1 VPRTETQIKV
11 KDMTTTTQVETQ
23 AATKT
28 SRTRTAG
35 IVTSA
40 LAVVWGIGMALVS
53 PIGPLYLPP
62 PMHTFQHLYLGVLT
76 LLTGAALTVFLRKSR
91 AGMTVGV
98 LTAIVGILFAGI
110 APGMLLF
117 VRPPLHTEAM
127 LASATV
133 TIVLGLVGLGVSL
146 KKP

>member
-1 VPRTETQIKV
+1 MTTE
-11 KDMTTTTQVETQ
+11 TTTQVRTE
-23 AATKT
+23 AVTKT
-28 SRTRTAG
+28 NRTRIAAMVAG
-35 IVTSA
+35 VLT
-40 LAVVWGIGMALVS
+40 LAWGMGMALVS

-62 PMHTFQHLYLGVLT
+62 PLHTLQHLYLGVIT
-76 LLTGAALTVFLRKSR
+76 VLTGAALAVFLRKSR
-91 AGMTVGV
+91 TGVAVGV

-110 APGMLLF
+110 APGMILF

-133 TIVLGLVGLGVSL
+133 TVLLGLAGLGVSL

>member
-1 VPRTETQIKV
+1 MV
-11 KDMTTTTQVETQ
+11 
-23 AATKT
+23 
-28 SRTRTAG
+28 AG
-35 IVTSA
+35 VLT
-40 LAVVWGIGMALVS
+40 LAWGMGMALVS

-62 PMHTFQHLYLGVLT
+62 PLHTLQHLYLGVIT
-76 LLTGAALTVFLRKSR
+76 VLTGAALAVFLRKSR
-91 AGMTVGV
+91 TGVAVGV

-110 APGMLLF
+110 APGMILF

-133 TIVLGLVGLGVSL
+133 TVLLGLAGLGVSL

>member
-1 VPRTETQIKV
+1 MK
-11 KDMTTTTQVETQ
+11 TTTQVETQ

-28 SRTRTAG
+28 IRTRVGA
-35 IVTSA
+35 IVTSVLT
-40 LAVVWGIGMALVS
+40 LAWGIGMALVS

-62 PMHTFQHLYLGVLT
+62 PAHTLEHLYLGALT
-76 LLTGAALTVFLRKSR
+76 LLTGGALVVFLRKRSR
-91 AGMTVGV
+91 AGIAIGV

-110 APGMLLF
+110 APGIVLF

-133 TIVLGLVGLGVSL
+133 TIVLGLAGLGVSA
-146 KKP
+146 KKI

>member
-1 VPRTETQIKV
+1 MTTE
-11 KDMTTTTQVETQ
+11 TTTQVRTEAVTR
-23 AATKT
+23 TN
-28 SRTRTAG
+28 RTRIAAMVAG
-35 IVTSA
+35 VLT
-40 LAVVWGIGMALVS
+40 LAWGIGMALVS

-62 PMHTFQHLYLGVLT
+62 PLHTFQHLYLGVLT
-76 LLTGAALTVFLRKSR
+76 LLTGAALAVFLRRSR
-91 AGMTVGV
+91 AGVAVGV

-133 TIVLGLVGLGVSL
+133 TVLLGLGGLGVSL